1 MLEYDLLHICKKIAL
16 LDMVHSQTTNRRQ
29 F

>member
-16 LDMVHSQTTNRRQ
+16 LDMVHSQMTNRKQ